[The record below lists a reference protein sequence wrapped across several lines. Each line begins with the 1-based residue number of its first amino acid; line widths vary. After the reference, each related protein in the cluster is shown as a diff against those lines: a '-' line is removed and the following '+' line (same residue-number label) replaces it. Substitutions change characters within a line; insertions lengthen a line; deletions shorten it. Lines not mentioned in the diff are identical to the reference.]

1 MPVKGGVRKRRN
13 KQPTMTGSSSGT
25 VIEYSAI
32 GTTIGSDAAGL
43 ATGRRLYAP
52 GDAANL
58 SNSVGPT
65 ICSYY
70 STGKFLPGTKVRW
83 EPSVSFTT
91 TGRVYVGFTDNPEV
105 MSAFIAL
112 TTPAAAI
119 NAVKG
124 LGDVISFP
132 VWQETDITFPSSTRR
147 KMFDVNAN
155 ITNNVD
161 VLDRSAQRFMLFAI
175 ESAPATTTL
184 GQMWYHDKIALEG
197 IHNVVT

>member
-32 GTTIGSDAAGL
+32 GTTISSDPAGL

-70 STGKFLPGTKVRW
+70 STGKFQPGTKVRW

-105 MSAFIAL
+105 MSAFISL
-112 TTPAAAI
+112 TTPAAVV

-132 VWQETDITFPSSTRR
+132 VWQETDITFPSATRR
-147 KMFDVNAN
+147 KKFDVNAN
-155 ITNNVD
+155 LVNNVD
-161 VLDRSAQRFMLFAI
+161 VLDRSVQQFMLFAI